1 MRENARMNQQNDDV
15 ERLAVNVQHAA
26 QMLDVSSRTIE
37 NYIRA
42 KILPARKIGRRTVVP
57 VSALR
62 AFLNCDQSLAG
73 SPMSSEGVASR
84 DEGHS

>member
-1 MRENARMNQQNDDV
+1 MSQHTE
-15 ERLAVNVQHAA
+15 EPEKLAVGIHHAA

-42 KILPARKIGRRTVVP
+42 KVLAVRKIGRRTVIP

-62 AFLNCDQSLAG
+62 EFLNCDQALAQA
-73 SPMSSEGVASR
+73 PMR
-84 DEGHS
+84 DAGLES